1 MSNEGSVLRAALIL
15 VVAVILVISAFSLFR
30 VVYPTSP
37 QKGTPGGQTFK
48 LFLNQVNDTSGL
60 GANETSFSPVS
71 QSIVLIEGIVYNNS
85 SALPIVSSRLF
96 VAVFPVETVIATNSY
111 GVYQYYIMY
120 RGNGDFAYKIPGYY
134 PRTVHID
141 AGRNIVWANMSMEPM
156 PKYKVAGN
164 VSDAY
169 DNRIADVGVTAADFY
184 QAVGALSGG
193 NGSFAMYLTNG
204 SYRVRFSGINYIALN
219 VTLNVSGRSITN
231 LSVRLTPSVP
241 SPFSLGGYV
250 LNTAGHAVANATLST
265 FPILNGTKT
274 GADGHFT
281 LKNMYGSVKLNVSS
295 PGYSDGSFVV
305 TSIVAD
311 RTDLNLTMHPLFSIG
326 QGLHI
331 INLTPS
337 SQTGDPSTNATSLV
351 SILSSANPS
360 GPVSYAPASLSL
372 GFSDG
377 GSPLPNI
384 QYLAYIDSAGIFYRG
399 TFGSGSQST
408 GSIRLNFSGSY
419 SITVLTLFY
428 GRYSTSSF
436 YSGSS
441 SLSLQLSKQASYNLS
456 INASDQLHNFSVPAG
471 GISVSNSLF
480 TLPFVAHASGNSTVF
495 KYSLPDGGYSFSYT
509 GPGYVNASVAA
520 NISGNNVSVNL
531 PLFPYVVVLTDSS
544 NLTWNVSLTSSTGIS
559 NTTLSGNTALVFQ
572 GHIGNYS
579 MASTTMNGTYPLSA
593 SFSISAAI
601 PVITLYFNRTFAN
614 ISSAAASRSFN
625 ATTGIYNATF
635 TMSTTAAS
643 ALLLDGLQL
652 LSLNFTPSLS
662 TAYISHAAFSFAGN
676 STVFAHPH
684 TVEGGILTINLISSG
699 LNSTDGNDMVV
710 SLVLKLDYSIAT
722 VTPVGSGYTT

>member
-1 MSNEGSVLRAALIL
+1 MSNEGSVLRAALIV

-37 QKGTPGGQTFK
+37 RNGNPGGQTFK
-48 LFLNQVNDTSGL
+48 LFLNQINDTSGL

-71 QSIVLIEGIVYNNS
+71 QSIVLIEGFVYNNS
-85 SALPIVSSRLF
+85 SALPIFSSRLF
-96 VAVFPVETVIATNSY
+96 VAVFPAGTVTATNSY

-141 AGRNIVWANMSMEPM
+141 AGRSIVWANLSMDPM
-156 PKYKVAGN
+156 PKYRVAGY
-164 VSDAY
+164 VTDAY
-169 DNRIADVGVTAADFY
+169 GSRIADVGVTASDFY
-184 QAVGALSGG
+184 QAVGALTGR
-193 NGSFAMYLTNG
+193 NGSFALYLTNG
-204 SYRVRFSGINYIALN
+204 SYQVRFSGIYYIALD

-241 SPFSLGGYV
+241 SPFILGGYV
-250 LNTAGHAVANATLST
+250 LNTAGHVVANATLST
-265 FPILNGTKT
+265 FPILNGTKA

-295 PGYSDGSFVV
+295 PGYSDASFVV
-305 TSIVAD
+305 TSVVAD
-311 RTDLNLTMHPLFSIG
+311 QTNLNLTMHPLFSIG
-326 QGLHI
+326 QGLQI

-351 SILSSANPS
+351 SILTSANAS

-372 GFSDG
+372 AFSYG

-384 QYLAYIDSAGIFYRG
+384 QFLAYIDSAGIFYRG
-399 TFGSGSQST
+399 IFGSGSQSL
-408 GSIRLNFSGSY
+408 GSVQLNFSGSY

-441 SLSLQLSKQASYNLS
+441 SLSLQLSRQASYNIS

-480 TLPFVAHASGNSTVF
+480 ALPYIAHASGNSTVF
-495 KYSLPDGGYSFSYT
+495 KYSLPDGGYYFSYN

-520 NISGNNVSVNL
+520 NISGSSVSVNL
-531 PLFPYVVVLTDSS
+531 PLLPYIVMLTDNS
-544 NLTWNVSLTSSTGIS
+544 NLTWNVSLTSSTGVS
-559 NTTLSGNTALVFQ
+559 NTTLGANTTLMFQ
-572 GHIGNYS
+572 AHIGSYS
-579 MASTTMNGTYPLSA
+579 MASTTMAGTYHLSS
-593 SFSISAAI
+593 SFNISAAI
-601 PVITLYFNRTFAN
+601 PVMTLYFNRTFAK
-614 ISSAAASRSFN
+614 ISSAAAGSSFN
-625 ATTGIYNATF
+625 ATTGIYSATF
-635 TMSTTAAS
+635 TMNTTATS
-643 ALLLDGLQL
+643 ALLLDGLRL

-662 TAYISHAAFSFAGN
+662 TAYISHVSFSFAGN
-676 STVFAHPH
+676 STAFATPI
-684 TVEGGILTINLISSG
+684 TVQGGIVSINLISSG
-699 LNSTDGNDMVV
+699 LNSTDGSDMVAN
-710 SLVLKLDYSIAT
+710 LVLRLDYSIAT
-722 VTPVGSGYTT
+722 VMPVGSGYRT